1 MPTYAYINTTT
12 QLVVSTLLFHAKI
25 SHQQNRAGNKWTSL
39 LVKYAK
45 INKILMA
52 ENIADQFDKHE
63 ITS

>member
-1 MPTYAYINTTT
+1 MPTYAYINTAT
-12 QLVVSTLLFHAKI
+12 QLVVSTL
-25 SHQQNRAGNKWTSL
+25 
-39 LVKYAK
+39 KYAK